1 MLSNVNMI
9 NQYTVFSNNIRY
21 YRRKKGLTQE
31 MLAENA
37 ELSISYIKQ
46 IESCKEYKNVTLTS
60 ILKLSKALD
69 IPVNELFYEK
79 KEN

>member
-31 MLAENA
+31 MLAEKA

>member
-9 NQYTVFSNNIRY
+9 NKYTIFSNNIRY

-31 MLAENA
+31 MLAEKA

-69 IPVNELFYEK
+69 IPVNELIYEK

>member
-1 MLSNVNMI
+1 MLSNVNKI
-9 NQYTVFSNNIRY
+9 NQYTIFSNNIRY

-31 MLAENA
+31 MLAEKA

>member
-9 NQYTVFSNNIRY
+9 NQYTIFSNNIRY

-31 MLAENA
+31 MLAEKA

>member
-1 MLSNVNMI
+1 MLSNLNMI
-9 NQYTVFSNNIRY
+9 NQYTIFSNNIRY

-31 MLAENA
+31 MLAEKA

>member
-9 NQYTVFSNNIRY
+9 NQYTIFSNNIRY
-21 YRRKKGLTQE
+21 YRRKKALTQE
-31 MLAENA
+31 MLAEKA

>member
-1 MLSNVNMI
+1 MI
-9 NQYTVFSNNIRY
+9 NQYTIFSNNIRY

-31 MLAENA
+31 MLAEKA

>member
-9 NQYTVFSNNIRY
+9 NQYTIFSNNIRY
-21 YRRKKGLTQE
+21 YRRKKELTQE
-31 MLAENA
+31 MLAEKA

>member
-9 NQYTVFSNNIRY
+9 NQYTIFSNNIRY

-31 MLAENA
+31 MLAEKA

-69 IPVNELFYEK
+69 IPVNELIYEK